1 MQYTIR
7 QIPQSVD
14 RALRARAKSQG
25 KSLNETTVEVLREA
39 MLSDRGTRHHD
50 LSDLV
55 GSMTPQDARA
65 VEQSVAEA
73 DKADVRSQTR
83 AKH

>member
-7 QIPQSVD
+7 QVPKALD

-25 KSLNETTVEVLREA
+25 KSLNETTVEVLAEA
-39 MLSDRGTRHHD
+39 LGTKAMEQRRD

-55 GSMTPQDARA
+55 GSMTAADARA
-65 VEQSVAEA
+65 IEKSVAEM
-73 DKADVRSQTR
+73 DRFDLRSQKR
-83 AKH
+83 GQS